1 MVNTDEHDIVPVHL
15 AVKAL
20 RDSGYKN
27 AAHAIAE
34 LIDNSLQAGATN
46 VQLLCAEMYQNTG
59 TRNRAQINEIA
70 VVDNGSGMDAS
81 TLRQALAFGNGTR
94 LNDRSGMGRFGMGL
108 PNSSLS
114 QAARVDVWTWQGGAE
129 PIHTYLDLHEINAGK
144 LKSVPAPAK
153 RAIPIVWRSAAQ
165 RLGKSGTLVVWSKID
180 RCQWRTAR
188 AIIDNS
194 EFAIGRMYRMFLQS
208 GKASIRMAAF
218 DINDPSNFSIEKLAK
233 ANDPMY
239 LMPNTSCPAP
249 WDQTAMFEPY
259 GEPYEIPVAR
269 DGKTHIV
276 RVTLSI
282 AKKPAREGY
291 NPGSRDH
298 GQHAAHNVG
307 VSIVRAK
314 RELEL
319 QLAWTTR
326 HDPRERW
333 WGAQVEFPPA
343 LDEVFG
349 VTNDKQSA
357 RALADLANLDADEIA
372 EREGFDS
379 LQELKSEW
387 TQLDEPRLILLNVKQ
402 YLDSNLNQ
410 IRALLRTQTAQGTK
424 LTRHPDSAEAKAT
437 EATRQRQ
444 IDGHRGESDAAE
456 SDPIDKRRVEIEQGF
471 IEAGFEPD
479 IANERAV
486 RILEDR
492 RKYEFMHASIETDAF
507 FTVRPKGGTLLISI
521 NTDHPA
527 YQHLVALL
535 EQDPDESDLAAI
547 RQRMRQSYEGLKL
560 LIEAWAR
567 YEDELPLEQ
576 KDRAK
581 EVRADWGRVAKQFLM
596 QD

>member
-1 MVNTDEHDIVPVHL
+1 
-15 AVKAL
+15 
-20 RDSGYKN
+20 
-27 AAHAIAE
+27 
-34 LIDNSLQAGATN
+34 
-46 VQLLCAEMYQNTG
+46 
-59 TRNRAQINEIA
+59 
-70 VVDNGSGMDAS
+70 
-81 TLRQALAFGNGTR
+81 
-94 LNDRSGMGRFGMGL
+94 
-108 PNSSLS
+108 
-114 QAARVDVWTWQGGAE
+114 
-129 PIHTYLDLHEINAGK
+129 
-144 LKSVPAPAK
+144 
-153 RAIPIVWRSAAQ
+153 
-165 RLGKSGTLVVWSKID
+165 
-180 RCQWRTAR
+180 
-188 AIIDNS
+188 
-194 EFAIGRMYRMFLQS
+194 
-208 GKASIRMAAF
+208 
-218 DINDPSNFSIEKLAK
+218 
-233 ANDPMY
+233 
-239 LMPNTSCPAP
+239 
-249 WDQTAMFEPY
+249 MFEPY

-357 RALADLANLDADEIA
+357 RSLADLANLDADEIA

-379 LQELKSEW
+379 VQELKSEW

-567 YEDELPLEQ
+567 YEDELPHEQ

>member
-1 MVNTDEHDIVPVHL
+1 VNTDVHDIVPVHL

-46 VQLLCAEMYQNTG
+46 VQLLCAEMYQTGG
-59 TRNRAQINEIA
+59 TRNHARIHEIA
-70 VVDNGSGMDAS
+70 VIDNGSGMNAP
-81 TLRQALAFGNGTR
+81 TLRQALAYGNGTR

-114 QAARVDVWTWQGGAE
+114 QAARVDVWSWQDGKE
-129 PIHTYLDLHEINAGK
+129 PIHTYLDLQEINEGH
-144 LKSVPAPAK
+144 LKSVPAPEK
-153 RAIPIVWRSAAQ
+153 RAIPSVWRVAAQ
-165 RLGKSGTLVVWSKID
+165 NIEKSGTLVVWSKVD
-180 RCQWRTAR
+180 RCTWRTSR
-188 AIIDNS
+188 AIIENS

-208 GKASIRMAAF
+208 GRASIRMAAF
-218 DINDPSNFSIEKLAK
+218 DINDPSSFTIDKVAQ

-239 LMPNTSCPAP
+239 LMQITSCPAP
-249 WDQTAMFEPY
+249 WDQTAMFEPH
-259 GEPYEIPVAR
+259 GDPREIEVGFN
-269 DGKTHIV
+269 GKKHIV
-276 RVTLSI
+276 RVTFSI

-291 NPGSRDH
+291 NPGRKDY

-307 VSIVRAK
+307 VSIVRAN

-326 HDPRERW
+326 HEPRERW

-343 LDEVFG
+343 LDEIFG

-357 RALADLANLDADEIA
+357 RALEDLANLDAEEIA

-379 LQELKSEW
+379 VQELRSEW
-387 TQLDEPRLILLNVKQ
+387 KQIDEPRLVLLDVKQ
-402 YLDSNLNQ
+402 HLESNLNV
-410 IRALLRTQTAQGTK
+410 IRSQLRTQGAQGTK
-424 LTRHPDSAEAKAT
+424 LTRHPDSAEAIAT

-444 IDGHRGESDAAE
+444 IAGHRGESDAAE
-456 SDPIDKRRVEIEQGF
+456 SDPIEKRRVEIEQGF
-471 IEAGFEPD
+471 IDAGFEPAV
-479 IANERAV
+479 ANERAV
-486 RILEDR
+486 RILDDR

-507 FTVRPKGGTLLISI
+507 FTVRPKGGTLLIFI

-535 EQDPDESDLAAI
+535 EQDPDESDLSAI
-547 RQRMRQSYEGLKL
+547 RQRMRRSYEGLKL

-581 EVRADWGRVAKQFLM
+581 EVRADWGRVAKQFLK